1 MLSPS
6 IIKNQL
12 FNTISCANE
21 NKHLFVNNPET
32 DLSRHRKCSFET
44 LIGLILNFSS
54 HCINKE
60 ILEFW
65 PTDPKKIPTKSAI
78 VQQRNKI
85 NDKLFPFIFET
96 FNNAFPFKAKW
107 KGYHILACDGS
118 DINLPRNKKDTENYM
133 AYASGNGGYYQ
144 IHLNALYDIMENR
157 FTDILV
163 QPRPQIDERAALCT
177 MVQRNKTGHKTIYIC
192 DRGYPSMN
200 LMAHIIQNNQ
210 YFLFRC
216 KSPHSHDSM
225 FKSFH
230 LPENEEFCVSK
241 TIYVTRGQKKEYK
254 EKPDIYKCISTK
266 YKFDFIDVSDRK
278 SLHKLSFRI
287 VCVKLDTGNYE
298 YLITNLP
305 TGSLA
310 PQDLKEL
317 YKLRWSEETSFRRL
331 KYALGLVFFH
341 SYKRNF
347 IIQELYARL
356 IMFNF
361 TALMVACAEKD
372 LKNSSTN
379 IWEYR
384 ISFENAVHLSKVYLR
399 KKMIDQDV
407 INLLAR
413 CLSIVRPDRQAP
425 RNAKSKYA
433 LPLTNRS

>member
-1 MLSPS
+1 M
-6 IIKNQL
+6 
-12 FNTISCANE
+12 
-21 NKHLFVNNPET
+21 
-32 DLSRHRKCSFET
+32 
-44 LIGLILNFSS
+44 
-54 HCINKE
+54 
-60 ILEFW
+60 
-65 PTDPKKIPTKSAI
+65 
-78 VQQRNKI
+78 
-85 NDKLFPFIFET
+85 
-96 FNNAFPFKAKW
+96 
-107 KGYHILACDGS
+107 
-118 DINLPRNKKDTENYM
+118 
-133 AYASGNGGYYQ
+133 
-144 IHLNALYDIMENR
+144 
-157 FTDILV
+157 
-163 QPRPQIDERAALCT
+163 
-177 MVQRNKTGHKTIYIC
+177 
-192 DRGYPSMN
+192 
-200 LMAHIIQNNQ
+200 
-210 YFLFRC
+210 
-216 KSPHSHDSM
+216 
-225 FKSFH
+225 
-230 LPENEEFCVSK
+230 
-241 TIYVTRGQKKEYK
+241 
-254 EKPDIYKCISTK
+254 
-266 YKFDFIDVSDRK
+266 SDRK